1 MHDGGKILTGL
12 AVFLAIVTLPLWF
25 HAVQGAQQ
33 GAPEFKVTTESREC
47 VEETS
52 YMRSSHMNLLDDW
65 REQVVRDG
73 ERIHVGLGGKT
84 YERNLSATC
93 IMSCH
98 SNREEFC
105 DRCHGYVGVEPYCWD
120 CHAQRGGAH

>member
-25 HAVQGAQQ
+25 HSVQGAQQ
-33 GAPEFKVTTESREC
+33 GAPEFKVATESREC
-47 VEETS
+47 VEETA

-73 ERIHVGLGGKT
+73 ERIHVGLNGKT
-84 YERNLSATC
+84 FERNLSATC

-105 DRCHGYVGVEPYCWD
+105 DRCHGYVGVTPYCWD
-120 CHAQRGGAH
+120 CHAQREGVH